1 MRMRSNLLK
10 ISLIVLALGVAIFII
25 GSRQNWW
32 GSNTEELDDTNDFG
46 EDPEPNSDPNVS
58 TVKTSTGKGTTT
70 TTTKKPTPKAV
81 SKKLAYIAG
90 KPKPAPEFN
99 ATNEAKTIATWLSDY
114 TDLSG
119 NDVRAFNKILIYREN
134 ELIAV
139 HNAWLDKFP
148 NGSVSG
154 IKNTL
159 RGQVVAEAVWNNRS
173 DAVNKKAAV
182 LKRLDEL
189 KIP

>member
-1 MRMRSNLLK
+1 MRSKLT
-10 ISLIVLALGVAIFII
+10 IGLIVVGLLVAIYII
-25 GSRQNWW
+25 GRRQEWW
-32 GSNTEELDDTNDFG
+32 GTNTDELDDGNELG
-46 EDPEPNSDPNVS
+46 SDPEPNLDPNA
-58 TVKTSTGKGTTT
+58 TVKTTTTKPTTT
-70 TTTKKPTPKAV
+70 TTTAKKTTPKAV
-81 SKKLAYIAG
+81 SKKLAYIVG

-99 ATNEAKTIATWLSDY
+99 ATNEAKTIATWLSDW
-114 TDLSG
+114 TDLTG

-148 NGSVSG
+148 NGSISG

-189 KIP
+189 KIY

>member
-32 GSNTEELDDTNDFG
+32 GTSNDELDDTNGFG
-46 EDPEPNSDPNVS
+46 EDPEPNKDPGV
-58 TVKTSTGKGTTT
+58 TIVKTSTGTGTSTT
-70 TTTKKPTPKAV
+70 AKKTTPKAV
-81 SKKLAYIAG
+81 SKKLAYIVG

-99 ATNEAKTIATWLSDY
+99 ATNEAKTIATWLSDW
-114 TDLSG
+114 TDLTG
-119 NDVRAFNKILIYREN
+119 NDVKAFNKILIYREN

-159 RGQVVAEAVWNNRS
+159 RGQVLAEAVWNNRS

-189 KIP
+189 KIY